1 MKRLTMIL
9 GIFTLLLFSFSHAQQ
24 SWERNYGGWNSE
36 VAYSVKQ
43 TTDGGYIVAGYT
55 NSFGNG
61 GQVYLI
67 KANASGDTLWT
78 RNYGGKGSDQGRSV
92 QQTQDGGYIV
102 AGMTAS
108 FGNGYQ
114 VYLVKTNASGDTLL
128 DQELRWDD
136 LGGGLL
142 RTTDQGRGVH
152 RRGNDLFIRE

>member
-78 RNYGGKGSDQGRSV
+78 RNYGGTIWEEGYSV
-92 QQTQDGGYIV
+92 QQTMDGG
-102 AGMTAS
+102 
-108 FGNGYQ
+108 
-114 VYLVKTNASGDTLL
+114 
-128 DQELRWDD
+128 
-136 LGGGLL
+136 
-142 RTTDQGRGVH
+142 
-152 RRGNDLFIRE
+152 